1 MIALREMDEETGEG
15 SLILDHVIHAM
26 PPIEYNL
33 DGTVKHTYAYG
44 KPNDI
49 DSRFRC
55 FSNEKLGAH
64 GVVGL
69 DLSAANEF
77 CGSEVQYA
85 AKAKSS
91 HLHNTLHE
99 DQSKHGV
106 VVAIPDGW
114 SPAELVRSL
123 WPNCEEMM
131 TASMLFNDGRVDP
144 SGCILEPETESVQS
158 DAQGKPK
165 GRKSKVPT
173 AKGASS
179 KGARSKEG
187 TPVGACGLRY
197 ADTSGRPK
205 CAAVLIA
212 RGFTPRPHG
221 TYDKGGLDD
230 FASDV
235 DSSKPGAFDD
245 TSGTNRLK

>member
-1 MIALREMDEETGEG
+1 MDEETGEG

-131 TASMLFNDGRVDP
+131 TASMLFNDGRVEALSV
-144 SGCILEPETESVQS
+144 SGV
-158 DAQGKPK
+158 D
-165 GRKSKVPT
+165 PT
-173 AKGASS
+173 AAASS
-179 KGARSKEG
+179 NLRRRACSQMLKASRKAGRVECPQRKEPQAKGLAASRELQWGLVGCG
-187 TPVGACGLRY
+187 T
-197 ADTSGRPK
+197 
-205 CAAVLIA
+205 LI
-212 RGFTPRPHG
+212 PQ
-221 TYDKGGLDD
+221 GGQSAL
-230 FASDV
+230 
-235 DSSKPGAFDD
+235 PC
-245 TSGTNRLK
+245 